1 MHAPRTNF
9 GVFGRSIGWV
19 APALLSLALSSWAPP
34 AAAMP
39 GFFIGKGSAK
49 RVLHTSHVVVMR
61 KGEMSAVSIQ
71 ADYDGPLDPFAIV
84 LAVPA
89 DVTLERVQ
97 TLKRDFV
104 DRVEQMSAPRFHEFW
119 EMDPCEPGPAEQEW
133 ERKLSASS
141 ESNFLGGGN
150 MGTPASSEKK
160 VDKELFLKVDTEFK
174 EGEYKFSLL
183 GEGETL
189 ESWAKGKGFTVPQGA
204 RGRRRALSRSGDE
217 APARRGRR
225 QADRARRWRARAAER
240 HPLLVRQA
248 DRQSSD
254 AAQPLELAGQ
264 ARALALRAAP
274 RSALRD
280 QKLPERVSARRTSK
294 WTSWSRSGWESFTRR
309 LHDMMLAKNPQAF
322 INEYAWHTA
331 GCGEPCANA
340 PLWIHEILTLGRR
353 RRSRRSCPK
362 KREIRKSH
370 RSPPT
375 RRRRSRRSGT
385 N

>member
-34 AAAMP
+34 ATAMP

-49 RVLHTSHVVVMR
+49 RALHTSHVVVMR

-133 ERKLSASS
+133 ERKMSAST
-141 ESNFLGGGN
+141 ESAFLGGGN
-150 MGTPASSEKK
+150 MGTPAPSEKK
-160 VDKELFLKVDTEFK
+160 VAKELFLKVDTEFK

-189 ESWAKGKGFTVPQGA
+189 ESWAKGKGFTVPQGGA
-204 RGRRRALSRSGDE
+204 AAVAPYLAQGMKLLLAEVDDKRIELVGGGRAQLSGIRYWTDKPIDKVPTRLSLLSSPGKQELLLYVLHPDQRFE
-217 APARRGRR
+217 TKNYPNVFPPTNIEV
-225 QADRARRWRARAAER
+225 DFVVKER
-240 HPLLVRQA
+240 MG
-248 DRQSSD
+248 
-254 AAQPLELAGQ
+254 EFYAGI
-264 ARALALRAAP
+264 
-274 RSALRD
+274 
-280 QKLPERVSARRTSK
+280 
-294 WTSWSRSGWESFTRR
+294 
-309 LHDMMLAKNPQAF
+309 HDMMLAKNPQAF
-322 INEYAWHTA
+322 INEFFWHTA
-331 GCGEPCANA
+331 GCG
-340 PLWIHEILTLGRR
+340 
-353 RRSRRSCPK
+353 
-362 KREIRKSH
+362 
-370 RSPPT
+370 
-375 RRRRSRRSGT
+375 
-385 N
+385 